1 SLEHSAWAATGAIN
15 RTSMQPNRIMR
26 ASWSAATDAIDLPR
40 FADYRAL
47 RTAEDCSAEHRAGDR
62 RRSYAKADPDSV
74 PLITDAT
81 DHRSASMA
89 PRKRGPGEPLLRLPT
104 PAFAGVTNANV

>member
-74 PLITDAT
+74 PLN
-81 DHRSASMA
+81 HRCDRSPVRVDGPAKAGSRRAA
-89 PRKRGPGEPLLRLPT
+89 PSLADPR
-104 PAFAGVTNANV
+104 